1 MTSKKEQ
8 QSEEDALIKRNNQAP
23 GFPASLVR
31 SRLQLLI
38 ERFIQNENLDL
49 QEYIKAQRI
58 LKVDISI
65 TTLKEWYPGP
75 NWKKD
80 IDKAIRYFMKIEGKA
95 DANGN
100 FDYFSLFSR
109 AKLDNSGLHLNV
121 DPEVLELYI
130 IRAGNFNTEL
140 DYNVTKL
147 FKCAYTHEMYWEM
160 LKHDYPKFDYRFFL
174 TPEEINNKFKTK
186 YQNSNITT
194 QIIEPS
200 EREIRAIYDAGL
212 SPRYITV
219 TERRDVIGR
228 CKKIVGWEFSI
239 HNEERTKRQDLAARE
254 AYIKIDRFLR
264 SYLEHYRINI
274 LGQVST
280 FKSEKIIQLWMRLEK
295 YEKTDTTQIKS
306 QEAYLCFILQRYGIN
321 PRSKKID
328 KKAIPTAPLF
338 EKQEKD
344 LATGVT
350 YWMQCL
356 NHIQESPVNANIKE
370 LFGKLKFYNY
380 TEDEDENTI
389 VFATSQDVVNII
401 ETYYIED
408 FKPILTKYFP
418 GNLQI
423 MYHVS
428 L

>member
-38 ERFIQNENLDL
+38 ERFIQYANFDL

-174 TPEEINNKFKTK
+174 T
-186 YQNSNITT
+186 
-194 QIIEPS
+194 
-200 EREIRAIYDAGL
+200 
-212 SPRYITV
+212 
-219 TERRDVIGR
+219 
-228 CKKIVGWEFSI
+228 
-239 HNEERTKRQDLAARE
+239 
-254 AYIKIDRFLR
+254 DR
-264 SYLEHYRINI
+264 
-274 LGQVST
+274 
-280 FKSEKIIQLWMRLEK
+280 KS
-295 YEKTDTTQIKS
+295 
-306 QEAYLCFILQRYGIN
+306 
-321 PRSKKID
+321 
-328 KKAIPTAPLF
+328 
-338 EKQEKD
+338 
-344 LATGVT
+344 
-350 YWMQCL
+350 
-356 NHIQESPVNANIKE
+356 
-370 LFGKLKFYNY
+370 
-380 TEDEDENTI
+380 
-389 VFATSQDVVNII
+389 VV
-401 ETYYIED
+401 
-408 FKPILTKYFP
+408 
-418 GNLQI
+418 
-423 MYHVS
+423 
-428 L
+428 

>member
-38 ERFIQNENLDL
+38 ERFIQYANFDL

-65 TTLKEWYPGP
+65 PTLKEWYPGP

-228 CKKIVGWEFSI
+228 CKKIVGWEFCI

-254 AYIKIDRFLR
+254 AYIKIDKFLR

-280 FKSEKIIQLWMRLEK
+280 FKSEKII
-295 YEKTDTTQIKS
+295 
-306 QEAYLCFILQRYGIN
+306 N
-321 PRSKKID
+321 
-328 KKAIPTAPLF
+328 
-338 EKQEKD
+338 
-344 LATGVT
+344 
-350 YWMQCL
+350 
-356 NHIQESPVNANIKE
+356 
-370 LFGKLKFYNY
+370 FGC
-380 TEDEDENTI
+380 
-389 VFATSQDVVNII
+389 V
-401 ETYYIED
+401 
-408 FKPILTKYFP
+408 
-418 GNLQI
+418 
-423 MYHVS
+423 
-428 L
+428 